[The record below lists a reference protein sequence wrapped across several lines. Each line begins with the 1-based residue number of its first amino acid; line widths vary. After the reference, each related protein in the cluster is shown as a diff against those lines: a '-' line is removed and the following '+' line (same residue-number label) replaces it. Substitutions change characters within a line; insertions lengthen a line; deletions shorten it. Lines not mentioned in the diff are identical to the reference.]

1 MNNQL
6 SFEFLTNTNYSIDN
20 FIVFNENIE
29 AFYYLN
35 SDKEDENIFYNQIVF
50 LSGEKK
56 CGKTHLALIWKQ
68 NHNAK
73 VIDINSISN
82 LEFDIF
88 IKEVGSLIEKF
99 DYYLID
105 NFPERIDEDKFFYLL
120 NTILLNN
127 SSVLLVCENDI
138 SKKEFKFP
146 DLKSRISAAIHLRI
160 KNLSKDIKP
169 MLINKLFADKQIF
182 INGKILE
189 YLNNELP
196 TNYNS
201 IYNYIDMVSKE
212 FNGQKLSLSI
222 LNNFLS
228 NLNLN
233 YSTFN

>member
-35 SDKEDENIFYNQIVF
+35 SDNEDENIAYNQIVF

-88 IKEVGSLIEKF
+88 IKEIGSLIDEF

-105 NFPERIDEDKFFYLL
+105 NFPEKIDEDKFFYLL

-127 SSVLLVCENDI
+127 SKVLIVCEKDI

-146 DLKSRISAAIHLRI
+146 DLKSRINAAMHLRI

-182 INGKILE
+182 INGRILE
-189 YLNNELP
+189 YLNNELT
-196 TNYNS
+196 TNYNL
-201 IYNYIDMVSKE
+201 IYNCINIICKE
-212 FNGQKLSLSI
+212 FNGSKLNLNI
-222 LNNFLS
+222 LKNFLS
-228 NLNLN
+228 NSNIN
-233 YSTFN
+233 YNTFN